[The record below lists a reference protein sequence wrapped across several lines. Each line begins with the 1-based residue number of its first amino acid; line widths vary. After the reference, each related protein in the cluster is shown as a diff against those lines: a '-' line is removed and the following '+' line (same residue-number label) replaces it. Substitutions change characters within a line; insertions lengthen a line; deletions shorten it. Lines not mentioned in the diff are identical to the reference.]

1 MSDNQEN
8 DAITQARID
17 SQTEYDRIE
26 EAAFDAD
33 TASDEE
39 TADEAQRL
47 VEEQYARDNQHSID
61 TYGMSLE
68 ERLAEFQD
76 PMQQAIQDFL
86 NKPRYTIPTQEVLDE
101 ARVPTVDDE
110 EE

>member
-1 MSDNQEN
+1 MTEED
-8 DAITQARID
+8 DAITQARMD
-17 SQTEYDRIE
+17 SQT
-26 EAAFDAD
+26 AFDAA

-61 TYGMSLE
+61 TYGMTLE
-68 ERLAEFQD
+68 ERWAEFND
-76 PMQQAIQDFL
+76 PKQQAIQDFL

-101 ARVPTVDDE
+101 AKPPSPDDD
-110 EE
+110 